1 MQSNYS
7 VQIEKFAER
16 HFIKSFEKKYKAHW
30 DVTLRAI
37 IAGLERVDMLIN
49 TSRAET
55 ICDVGGIRIIK
66 TEFRVDRTKESART
80 SGNRCIVAWNEEKRF
95 VSILLVFSKTDIAN
109 HNETAEW
116 QRLIRENYSE
126 YKHLF
131 NHD

>member
-37 IAGLERVDMLIN
+37 TAELERIDMLIIN
-49 TSRAET
+49 TNRAET
-55 ICDVGGIRIIK
+55 ICDVGGIKIIK
-66 TEFRVDRTKESART
+66 TEFRVYRTKKSAKK

-95 VSILLVFSKTDIAN
+95 VSILLVYSKTDIASR
-109 HNETAEW
+109 NETAEW
-116 QRLIRENYSE
+116 QRLIKENYSE
-126 YKHLF
+126 YRHLF
-131 NHD
+131 